1 LRPIEVTTVRLILL
15 RHGETLWNAE
25 QRLQGHDNSAL
36 SERGIEQAQ
45 RFAPIAKILRPS
57 QVVSSDLG
65 RARQT
70 AELIGYGKCP
80 SDERLRERN
89 LGEWSGRSKS
99 EILEGED
106 RERYLA
112 WQAGNYIPPGAES
125 WDAFRRRVA
134 GGLRSWL
141 STSPGDLLCVVH
153 NGVIR
158 AACHEFLDLPPS
170 RSLPVTPGT
179 ATILRFDENNS
190 RPARLEAYNLGAFLP
205 DARVAD

>member
-1 LRPIEVTTVRLILL
+1 MRLILL
-15 RHGETLWNAE
+15 RHGETLWNSE
-25 QRLQGHDNSAL
+25 HRLQGHDNSAL
-36 SERGIEQAQ
+36 SERGIEQAR
-45 RFAPIAKILRPS
+45 RFVPIARMLRPS

-70 AELIGYGKCP
+70 AELIDHGDCP
-80 SDERLRERN
+80 SDVRLRERD
-89 LGEWSGRSKS
+89 LGEWTGRRKRD
-99 EILEGED
+99 ILEGED

-112 WQAGNYIPPGAES
+112 WQAGHYIPPGAES
-125 WDAFRRRVA
+125 WAVFRGRIA
-134 GGLRSWL
+134 SGLRSWL

-179 ATILRFDENNS
+179 ATILHFDEKS
-190 RPARLEAYNLGAFLP
+190 FGAARLEAYNLGAFLP
-205 DARVAD
+205 DPRVAD